1 MVATKS
7 PLILAALLLAILGA
21 PAQAQT
27 TASTPTEFQTALAT
41 QARQTNPAFKSFS
54 AERGQA
60 FFTATH
66 GNDWSC
72 STCHTRNPAQPG
84 AHDKTKK
91 PIDPLAPSANPRRF
105 TDAAKVDKWF
115 RRNCKDVLARECTPE
130 EKGDLLAYLLTVKP

>member
-1 MVATKS
+1 MRNTS
-7 PLILAALLLAILGA
+7 LFPLLAVLLLSAFAVPAMAETPSDFQAALLA
-21 PAQAQT
+21 
-27 TASTPTEFQTALAT
+27 E
-41 QARQTNPAFKSFS
+41 ARQTNPALKAFS
-54 AERGQA
+54 AERGQT

-66 GNDWSC
+66 GNEWSC
-72 STCHTRNPAQPG
+72 STCHTRNPAQTG

-130 EKGDLLAYLLTVKP
+130 EKGNVLAYLLTVKL

>member
-1 MVATKS
+1 MTAARS
-7 PLILAALLLAILGA
+7 RIIAALLLTSLTVPVQAA
-21 PAQAQT
+21 SPANFQNEFL
-27 TASTPTEFQTALAT
+27 TE
-41 QARQTNPAFKSFS
+41 ARQGNPAFKDFS

-84 AHDKTKK
+84 ALDKTKK

-105 TDAAKVDKWF
+105 TDATKVDKWF
-115 RRNCKDVLARECTPE
+115 RRNCKDVLARECTAA